1 MENKLKNYHLK
12 KNKKYYNLLEKL
24 EKQGADDDTIAS
36 LRWAIFELEQIY
48 GV

>member
-1 MENKLKNYHLK
+1 MEEKRIEKL
-12 KNKKYYNLLEKL
+12 YNLLEKL